1 MLVLLGTMTSMIDI
15 IPWAR
20 LRQRPVQLYVL
31 ALWRPIQQSLNCL
44 IPVRPALRYHLMWWQ
59 EERNLLAG
67 VQLATPPPDMFLF
80 TDASTIGWG
89 AHLDNYQAAGLWSPQ
104 DKNQHINWLEL
115 QAVFLA
121 LQKFE
126 HIVTSHHVLVNTDN
140 TTVVAY
146 INKSGGN
153 KIPNP
158 MLSVMGSNDLV
169 PGEGHKAESSSPP
182 RQTKSHCGCSIAQQ
196 TSASYRMVSPTRGG
210 QPSFPPVADTH
221 NGLVRDI
228 QKPQTPS
235 VCVPS
240 TGPQSGSSG
249 CSVHVMEGIN
259 SVRFPSPS
267 SPSPG
272 ITQNSGRGDDNDPSC
287 PPVAQQVMVSNTVG
301 TTDTESPRTTVTR
314 GSTISGGRPGSSGP
328 RRLPPSRIQV
338 VEQALLKK
346 GFSKSTAAIIARPQ
360 RTSTLAAYEDKWQKF
375 VDWCDKRQITPINAS
390 CSQLAEFFLFLFKE
404 KEFSPKTKAVYRSAI
419 AATIKSLG
427 GGGFRSQQYLIS
439 YDKEL
444 YD

>member
-1 MLVLLGTMTSMIDI
+1 MATDPAVFKLPNSGQTSPQISLNVVAGGTQSACRSATRNSPSRYVPVHRCIHHRVGS
-15 IPWAR
+15 ASGQ
-20 LRQRPVQLYVL
+20 LSSCRPVEPTGQKPTY
-31 ALWRPIQQSLNCL
+31 
-44 IPVRPALRYHLMWWQ
+44 
-59 EERNLLAG
+59 
-67 VQLATPPPDMFLF
+67 QLARTSSSFPSSAEIRAHCDFPPCI
-80 TDASTIGWG
+80 SQYRQY
-89 AHLDNYQAAGLWSPQ
+89 N
-104 DKNQHINWLEL
+104 
-115 QAVFLA
+115 
-121 LQKFE
+121 
-126 HIVTSHHVLVNTDN
+126 
-140 TTVVAY
+140 
-146 INKSGGN
+146 GGSLY
-153 KIPNP
+153 KQVGGDEIPNP

-169 PGEGHKAESSSPP
+169 PGEGREAESSSPP